1 MPDDATFPAGKQHR
15 GREAIGFAGARRK
28 LGPFAPARGSRSSGG
43 NRGSRM
49 RSGPLSRE
57 MFGAVAAGGAVRT
70 AQPITEECWWFT
82 CMAGE
87 HQSQLPVLGSGPPR
101 RADGAAGSA
110 LAFSSAANG
119 ARAAIQQRGTSDPP
133 PLVSAVL
140 PRAYPR
146 YLALPS
152 TTPECDS
159 LLAWHSRGANPC
171 SSHHAFAS
179 SAVVNRWF
187 MTVTQNWPS

>member
-1 MPDDATFPAGKQHR
+1 
-15 GREAIGFAGARRK
+15 
-28 LGPFAPARGSRSSGG
+28 
-43 NRGSRM
+43 M
-49 RSGPLSRE
+49 RSGPLSSE
-57 MFGAVAAGGAVRT
+57 MFGAVAAGGGTDSA
-70 AQPITEECWWFT
+70 AGN
-82 CMAGE
+82 GE
-87 HQSQLPVLGSGPPR
+87 HQSQLPVSGNGPPR
-101 RADGAAGSA
+101 RADGAADSV

-119 ARAAIQQRGTSDPP
+119 ARAAIQQRGTSDP

>member
-1 MPDDATFPAGKQHR
+1 
-15 GREAIGFAGARRK
+15 
-28 LGPFAPARGSRSSGG
+28 
-43 NRGSRM
+43 M
-49 RSGPLSRE
+49 RSGPLSERCLGRLQLE
-57 MFGAVAAGGAVRT
+57 GAVRT
-70 AQPITEECWWFT
+70 AQPVTVNTSHSCRYRE
-82 CMAGE
+82 AD
-87 HQSQLPVLGSGPPR
+87 QPK
-101 RADGAAGSA
+101 RADGAADSA